1 MRGWGLPVEAHW
13 RRCHGVE
20 DVVAFCREW
29 GEKRHTLDFDTDGVV
44 VKLDDLALREPLGAT
59 AKFPRWAIAYKFPPE
74 QATTRLLHIEVQ
86 VGRTGA
92 VTPFAVLEPVR
103 LSGSTIHQAT
113 LHNAQEIQRRDL
125 RPGDLVLIEKGGDVI
140 PKVVKPI
147 LAERPSDSQPWVMP
161 ASCPA
166 CGSALQRPEGGVVWR
181 CVNAGCAARLRRSLL
196 HFASRRAMNIDGLG
210 EAIVDQLVEKTLV
223 RDFADLYR
231 LSAAELA
238 EMIVAPKTAKS
249 ERAKPRKLGK
259 VGTNLVAEIAKSR
272 ENDLWRVVFG
282 LGIRYVGERGAQ
294 ALATSCGSMDA
305 IAGASVEQLVLTP
318 DIGPVVAASV
328 REFFSVASNLD
339 LIERLRRAGV
349 RMQSQSAA
357 AEAATQTLA
366 GKTLVLTGTL
376 SSMTR
381 EEAEAAISARGGR
394 VVTSVSKKTSYVVVG
409 ADPGSKL
416 DKARELGI
424 ETLNEQAFG
433 RLIMTA

>member
-1 MRGWGLPVEAHW
+1 
-13 RRCHGVE
+13 
-20 DVVAFCREW
+20 
-29 GEKRHTLDFDTDGVV
+29 
-44 VKLDDLALREPLGAT
+44 
-59 AKFPRWAIAYKFPPE
+59 
-74 QATTRLLHIEVQ
+74 
-86 VGRTGA
+86 
-92 VTPFAVLEPVR
+92 
-103 LSGSTIHQAT
+103 
-113 LHNAQEIQRRDL
+113 
-125 RPGDLVLIEKGGDVI
+125 
-140 PKVVKPI
+140 
-147 LAERPSDSQPWVMP
+147 
-161 ASCPA
+161 
-166 CGSALQRPEGGVVWR
+166 
-181 CVNAGCAARLRRSLL
+181 
-196 HFASRRAMNIDGLG
+196 
-210 EAIVDQLVEKTLV
+210 
-223 RDFADLYR
+223 
-231 LSAAELA
+231 
-238 EMIVAPKTAKS
+238 
-249 ERAKPRKLGK
+249 
-259 VGTNLVAEIAKSR
+259 
-272 ENDLWRVVFG
+272 
-282 LGIRYVGERGAQ
+282 
-294 ALATSCGSMDA
+294 MDA